1 MNGLIE
7 RPGQTS
13 ILHTARGPLTLQ
25 TEITGEPP
33 ALVTILDFCGR
44 VLKSFKRPLPSGT
57 DPQHYNELAKRWH
70 ATVEH
75 EVRESL
81 RRRVPIGALAIPGPS
96 GASLHPQA
104 SQAREVVARLF
115 TEAMAAYARRDLDSA
130 AAMLEACEELLP
142 GDAQIRGALAIV
154 QRERS

>member
-44 VLKSFKRPLPSGT
+44 VLKSFKRTLPSGSE
-57 DPQHYNELAKRWH
+57 PQHYNELAKRWH

-81 RRRVPIGALAIPGPS
+81 RRRVPIGALAIPGPTAHAQS
-96 GASLHPQA
+96 AQS
-104 SQAREVVARLF
+104 REVVARLF
-115 TEAMAAYARRDLDSA
+115 TDAMAAYARRDLDSA

-142 GDAQIRGALAIV
+142 GDAQVRAALAVV
-154 QRERS
+154 QRERGG